1 MPQQIILR
9 KGTAAAWTAAGTVV
23 LAAGEPGFETDTGK
37 LKIGNGTL
45 AWTALDYVNPDFP
58 TVPSN
63 LADLLDVSSATPSVD
78 QVLKWNGTA
87 WAPAADAVGGAGGG
101 ATTLDELTDVVV
113 LVPVTTNQVL
123 AYNGTNWTNTT
134 LATDTNTTYSLSAE
148 TSTGAAKLRLTPS
161 SGAVDEVRIVGA
173 TGVAVSRV
181 DADNISITGTTYNVS
196 AENGTLL
203 PIGGDALLR
212 LTNSAAVN
220 RDIKFKAGTNIDIRK
235 TNVDEITIAAEVATY
250 SIVPVVATGGAT
262 LRLAA
267 TGGVTDDIKFANG
280 TNITV
285 STTGTDTITINGP
298 EYTMETATAG
308 TGATVRLLKT
318 GTGVIDSTV
327 FAPGAGMSL
336 SVGTGVDANKI
347 TITNSGGTVL
357 AATTYGSTSASL
369 AVYSDPTRTTVVG
382 PTNSSLLYSQSSGT
396 LTGRS
401 FSVVRENSYSSSA
414 AGFIMAQYHSSSANA
429 TAFTFTRGRG
439 LSAAAAA
446 AVQTGDQLGNIAF
459 SGHDG
464 SGGVYSAGII
474 AGAAATPTTG
484 AVPSA
489 LSFITTNTT
498 TPTVRAR
505 LTREG
510 YWKTDYLQALTTNGD
525 LTIMINGTGTVQ
537 LPAGTKVG
545 GVAIGTMT
553 FAGST
558 ANATTRAAISATT
571 GQVWIQLDNLH
582 GYLWDGAAWVD
593 LDVLQGPAG
602 TTGPAG
608 ADGAVGDAG
617 ATGAT
622 GAAGADGRTI
632 LNGSA
637 APTSGDGVS
646 GDFWLDTI
654 TTTIYGPKA
663 AGAWPG
669 TGVSLIGAAGAAGAD
684 GADGAAGA
692 AGADGADGAAG
703 ADGADGR
710 TVLNGAANPT
720 SQGVDGD
727 FYINTTTNTIFGPK
741 AAGAWGTGVSL
752 VGADGADGAAGAAG
766 ADGNDGADGAAGANG
781 QGVPTGGTTGQYLR
795 KTSSTDYA
803 TAWDTLTLTDIG
815 ITDGTVGQVL
825 TTNGSGG
832 FTFTTV
838 SGGGGATD
846 LDGLTDV
853 VITGPVTTGQVL
865 KYNGTNWVN
874 GTDATGGGGGA
885 TRGVLVGNTA
895 SIPTGTTGNITITGY
910 KAYALFK
917 IQVDG
922 AAWVRIYTSTAARTA
937 DSGRLEGTDPTP
949 GSGVIA
955 EVITT
960 GADTIVISP
969 GTIGFSNESSPST
982 DIVLAVT
989 NKSGSTRVTAVTL
1002 TALQLEA

>member
-9 KGTAAAWTAAGTVV
+9 KGTAAAWTAAGSVV

-45 AWTALDYVNPDFP
+45 TWTALDYVNPDFP

-87 WAPAADAVGGAGGG
+87 WAPAADAVGGGGAG
-101 ATTLDELTDVVV
+101 ATTLDELTDVAVV
-113 LVPVTTNQVL
+113 VPVTTNQVL

-148 TSTGAAKLRLTPS
+148 TSAGAAKLRLTPS
-161 SGAVDEVRIVGA
+161 SGAVDEIRIVGA

-196 AENGTLL
+196 AQDGTLL
-203 PIGGDALLR
+203 PLGGDALLR
-212 LTNSAAVN
+212 LTNSASVN
-220 RDIKFKAGTNIDIRK
+220 RDIKFKAGANIDIRK
-235 TNVDEITIAAEVATY
+235 SNVDEITIASEAPQYSVSATGATGGTNLRLT
-250 SIVPVVATGGAT
+250 ATGGAIDE
-262 LRLAA
+262 
-267 TGGVTDDIKFANG
+267 VKFANG
-280 TNITV
+280 TGMTIAL
-285 STTGTDTITINGP
+285 TDPNTITFNGP
-298 EYTMETATAG
+298 EYTMNTSAAG
-308 TGATVRLLKT
+308 TGASVQLLKT
-318 GTGVIDSTV
+318 GTGTIDSTV
-327 FAPGAGMSL
+327 FVPGSGISL
-336 SVGTGVDANKI
+336 AVGSGVDANKI
-347 TITNSGGTVL
+347 TITNSAGRVE
-357 AATTYGSTSASL
+357 AATTYGTTSASL
-369 AVYSDPTRTTVVG
+369 AVYSHPTNTQSVG
-382 PTNSSLLYSQSSGT
+382 PTNSSLVYSQSTGT
-396 LTGRS
+396 LTGKS
-401 FSVVRENSYSSSA
+401 FAVIRENLYTA
-414 AGFIMAQYHSSSANA
+414 TNAGLTMAQYHSGTANV

-439 LSAAAAA
+439 TTLAGAT

-459 SGHDG
+459 AGHDG
-464 SGGVYSAGII
+464 SGGVYAAGII
-474 AGAAATPTTG
+474 ASAAATPTTG
-484 AVPSA
+484 AIPST

-498 TPTVRAR
+498 TPAVRAR
-505 LTREG
+505 LYREG
-510 YWKTDYLQALTTNGD
+510 YWKADYLQALTTNGD

-558 ANATTRAAISATT
+558 ANATTRAATSATS
-571 GQVWIQLDNLH
+571 GQVYIQLDNLH

-593 LDVLQGPAG
+593 LGVLQGPTG

-632 LNGSA
+632 LNGTA
-637 APTSGDGVS
+637 APTSGDGVN

-669 TGVSLIGAAGAAGAD
+669 TGVSLIGAAGADGAD
-684 GADGAAGA
+684 GAAGAAGA
-692 AGADGADGAAG
+692 AGADGADGADG
-703 ADGADGR
+703 AAGADGR
-710 TVLNGAANPT
+710 TVLNGASDPT

-727 FYINTTTNTIFGPK
+727 FYINTATNTIFGPK
-741 AAGAWGTGVSL
+741 TAGAWSTGVSL

-766 ADGNDGADGAAGANG
+766 ADGADGAAGAAGANG

-795 KTSSTDYA
+795 KTSGTDYA
-803 TAWDTLTLTDIG
+803 TAWDTLTLTDLG

-838 SGGGGATD
+838 SGGGGASA
-846 LDGLTDV
+846 LDDLTDV
-853 VITGPVTTGQVL
+853 VITGPVSTGQVL

-895 SIPTGTTGNITITGY
+895 SIATGATGNITITGY

-937 DSGRLEGTDPTP
+937 DNARLEGTDPTP

-969 GTIGFSNESSPST
+969 GTIGFSNESTPST

>member
-23 LAAGEPGFETDTGK
+23 LAAGEPGFETNTGK
-37 LKIGNGTL
+37 LKIGDGTT

-87 WAPAADAVGGAGGG
+87 WAPAADATGGGGAG
-101 ATTLDELTDVVV
+101 ATTLDELTDVAI

-123 AYNGTNWTNTT
+123 AYNGSNWTNTT

-148 TSTGAAKLRLTPS
+148 TSAGAAKIRLTPS
-161 SGAVDEVRIVGA
+161 SGAVDEIRLTGA

-181 DADNISITGTTYNVS
+181 DADNITIAGTTYNVS
-196 AENGTLL
+196 AQDGTLI
-203 PIGGDALLR
+203 PIGGDAILR

-220 RDIKFKAGTNIDIRK
+220 RDIKFKAGANIDIRK
-235 TNVDEITIAAEVATY
+235 SNVDEITIASEAPQY
-250 SIVPVVATGGAT
+250 SISASGATGGTNFRLTATGGAT
-262 LRLAA
+262 
-267 TGGVTDDIKFANG
+267 DDVKFANG
-280 TNITV
+280 TGMTIALTNEN
-285 STTGTDTITINGP
+285 TITFNGP
-298 EYTMETATAG
+298 EYTMETAAAG
-308 TGATVRLLKT
+308 SGATIRLLKT

-327 FAPGAGMSL
+327 FAPGSGISL
-336 SVGTGVDANKI
+336 ALGTGVDANKI

-357 AATTYGSTSASL
+357 AATTYGATSASL

-382 PTNSSLLYSQSSGT
+382 PTNSGLTYSQSTAT
-396 LTGRS
+396 LTAKS
-401 FSVVRENSYSSSA
+401 IAIVRENIYTSTN
-414 AGFIMAQYHSSSANA
+414 AGLTMAQYHSSSANA

-439 LSAAAAA
+439 LTQAAAT
-446 AVQTGDQLGNIAF
+446 AVQAGDQLGNIAF
-459 SGHDG
+459 AGHDG
-464 SGGVYSAGII
+464 SGGVYSAGIV
-474 AGAAATPTTG
+474 AGVQSAPTSG
-484 AVPSA
+484 VVPSS
-489 LSFITTNTT
+489 LSFITTNAGAPRTA
-498 TPTVRAR
+498 AR
-505 LTREG
+505 LTKEG

-525 LTIMINGTGTVQ
+525 LNIIANGTGTVQ

-558 ANATTRAAISATT
+558 ANATTRAALTPSS
-571 GQVWIQLDNLH
+571 GQVYIQLDNLH
-582 GYLWDGAAWVD
+582 GYLWSGTAWVD
-593 LDVLQGPAG
+593 LGVLQGPTG
-602 TTGPAG
+602 TTGPT
-608 ADGAVGDAG
+608 GDPG

-622 GAAGADGRTI
+622 GAAGADGADGADGRTI
-632 LNGSA
+632 LNGTA
-637 APTSGDGVS
+637 APTSGAGVD

-669 TGVSLIGAAGAAGAD
+669 TGVSLVGPAGAAGAD

-692 AGADGADGAAG
+692 AGAAGADG

-710 TVLNGAANPT
+710 TILNGTADPT
-720 SQGVDGD
+720 SQGVNGD

-752 VGADGADGAAGAAG
+752 VGPAGADGADGADGAPGATGAAG
-766 ADGNDGADGAAGANG
+766 TNGTNG

-803 TAWDTLTLTDIG
+803 TAWDTLTLTDLG
-815 ITDGTVGQVL
+815 ITDGTTGQVL

-838 SGGGGATD
+838 SGGGGGATN

-853 VITGPVTTGQVL
+853 VITGPVSTGQVL
-865 KYNGTNWVN
+865 KYNGSNWVN
-874 GTDATGGGGGA
+874 GTDSTGAGGY
-885 TRGVLVGNTA
+885 TRAVL
-895 SIPTGTTGNITITGY
+895 TGTTSTLADGAVGPVTITGY
-910 KAYALFK
+910 KAYALLK
-917 IQVDG
+917 IQTSA
-922 AAWVRIYTSTAARTA
+922 AAWVRIYTSEAARIA
-937 DSGRLEGTDPTP
+937 DASRVEGTDPTP

-960 GADTIVISP
+960 GAQTVVISP
-969 GTIGFSNESSPST
+969 GTIGFNDEGTPTT
-982 DIVLAVT
+982 DIKLRVT
-989 NKSGSTRVTAVTL
+989 NKSGSSAAITVTL